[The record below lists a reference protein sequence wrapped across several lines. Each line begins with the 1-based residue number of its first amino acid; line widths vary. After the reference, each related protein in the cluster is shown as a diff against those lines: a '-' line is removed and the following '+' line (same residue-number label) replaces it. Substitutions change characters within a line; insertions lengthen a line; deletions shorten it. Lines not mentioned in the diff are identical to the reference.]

1 MKKFTF
7 IATGIVLGSICS
19 FAQNTARYQPDCT
32 LDFTTAEKFAEWTVV
47 DGNPSSTPYVW
58 TWNESDQAVTI
69 NSDKEAANDWIISPA
84 VSLEA
89 GKSYDIT
96 AMVKTDII
104 HNTQQFKITV
114 GKTTS
119 TDDQTTIIL
128 TNTDFSNNYYTEQT
142 GKFTPSESGNYH
154 FAVYCYAGKRNGD
167 LTLQELSVKASPE
180 FPETVTN
187 LEATPGKNGALEATL
202 TWIMP
207 TKNTDGGTLVQ
218 LTGARIERMD
228 ASSLWNSFE
237 EIGTVE
243 NSIPGAELSY
253 TDNTISKAGPYQYR
267 VIAYNNAGTAKPV
280 ASNEIWIGED
290 TPNPVT
296 DITLTPE
303 GNNILLNFTPPTTG
317 KNNGYIDISAL
328 SYKIERIAG
337 GTKTI
342 IEEAYSGALPYK
354 DDIAELNSYAYIVTV
369 KTKSGTESE
378 AVQSE
383 TLIAGPA
390 LTIPYDVTIDTKEK
404 AALFSTYDANSD
416 GRTWNFTSYST
427 KGFSYWGGT
436 AADDWLITPPIAFEQ
451 GKVYKVTFYAELERG
466 TESDYKTIE
475 VAIGKDGLNMSSP
488 FATHLVN
495 STFNTPFE
503 TTVNV
508 QESGIWNVGFRVI
521 GQTSY
526 NSVYLTRIEIV
537 ESSIIPETIEDLT
550 SVRGENG
557 ELSLTLNWTNPTKS
571 NAGVALETISK
582 YEIYRNGT
590 LVHTKESPTPG
601 AQETY
606 TDTTIPDTGK
616 YDYAVRVYLAELYSE
631 TLTTTEWIGEDTPT
645 AVTELTATAEND
657 RVTLSFA
664 PPTTTVNN
672 GWLNVDSM
680 GYSITRNG
688 ETIEACYT
696 GELPYIDTVTE
707 LNTYVYAVAP
717 VTASGLIGEE
727 ASSNS
732 VIAGLGIEP
741 PYANSFPTK
750 ESFGLFTIVDAN
762 DDGNTWSYSTYDSA
776 PEIGFGGEADDWIM
790 SPNFSLTK
798 GLEYEVKISADL
810 NRALSE
816 EDYKTLTITLGQ
828 GILPENQ
835 TETLTTFL
843 VNSAMT
849 ISTTAKFF
857 AAESGYWNIGIH
869 CSGTINWR
877 SLYLRGIEIQPTG
890 ESSASAIHQEAAI
903 RYLRE
908 LQEIRS
914 EQAGKLYVTNVNG
927 IIVLSGENVISTQSL
942 PTGVYIATLITKEG
956 KHIQLKFIK

>member
-1 MKKFTF
+1 MKKITLLT
-7 IATGIVLGSICS
+7 TGIVLGCVCS
-19 FAQNTARYQPDCT
+19 FAQNTSQYKPDCT

-47 DGNPSSTPYVW
+47 DGNPSETPYVW
-58 TWNESDQAVTI
+58 TWNESDQTVSI
-69 NSDKEAANDWIISPA
+69 NSNKEAADDWIISPA
-84 VSLEA
+84 ITLEA
-89 GKSYDIT
+89 GKSYNIT
-96 AMVKTDII
+96 AMAQTDMII
-104 HNTQQFKITV
+104 DTQKFDITV

-119 TDDQTTIIL
+119 TDDQTTILL
-128 TNTDFSNNYYTEQT
+128 TNTDFTDIFFSEQT
-142 GKFTPSESGNYH
+142 CKFTPGESGDYH
-154 FAVYCYAGKRNGD
+154 FAIHCYSGYLNGEFS
-167 LTLQELSVKASPE
+167 LQELSVTASPE
-180 FPETVTN
+180 YPEAVTN
-187 LEATPGKNGALEATL
+187 LEVVAGEKGALATTL
-202 TWIMP
+202 TWTMP
-207 TKNTDGGTLVQ
+207 TKNTDEGTLVQ

-253 TDNTISKAGPYQYR
+253 TDNTIPKAGPYQYR

-296 DITLTPE
+296 DITLTSE

-337 GTKTI
+337 GMKTI

-354 DDIAELNSYAYIVTV
+354 DNIAELNSYAYIVTV

-416 GRTWNFTSYST
+416 GRIWNFTSYST

-475 VAIGKDGLNMSSP
+475 VAIGKNGQNMSSP

-495 STFNTPFE
+495 STFNTAFE

-508 QESGIWNVGFRVI
+508 QESGIWNVGFHVI

-590 LVHTKESPTPG
+590 LVHTKENPAPG

-606 TDTTIPDTGK
+606 TDTTIPDAGK
-616 YDYAVRVYLAELYSE
+616 YDYAVRVYLAEQYSE

-657 RVTLSFA
+657 RVTLSFV

-672 GWLNVDSM
+672 GWLNADGM
-680 GYSITRNG
+680 GYNITRNG
-688 ETIEACYT
+688 ETIETCYT
-696 GELPYIDTVTE
+696 GELPYTDRVTE
-707 LNTYVYAVAP
+707 LNSYVYTVTP

-741 PYANSFPTK
+741 PYSNDFATK
-750 ESFGLFTIVDAN
+750 ESFGLFTVVDAN
-762 DDGNTWSYSTYDSA
+762 DDGHTWAYSTYNNA
-776 PEIGFGGEADDWIM
+776 PEIGFEGEADDWIM
-790 SPNFSLTK
+790 SPKFSLTK
-798 GLEYEVKISADL
+798 GMEYEVTISANLD
-810 NRALSE
+810 RALSE
-816 EDYKTLTITLGQ
+816 DDYKTLDITLGQ
-828 GILPENQ
+828 GALPENQ
-835 TETLTTFL
+835 TKTLTSFL

-849 ISTTAKFF
+849 ISTSVKFY
-857 AAESGYWNIGIH
+857 AEETGYWNIGIH

-890 ESSASAIHQEAAI
+890 ESSVSSIRQEAAI

-908 LQEIRS
+908 QQELRCNQ
-914 EQAGKLYVTNVNG
+914 EGTLHVMNVNG
-927 IIVLSGENVISTQSL
+927 VVVLTGDAVVSTQSL
-942 PTGVYIATLITKEG
+942 PTGVYIATFMAKDG
-956 KHIQLKFIK
+956 KQSQLKFIK